1 MSKKRY
7 VVRLTK
13 REREDLSALIR
24 RGKGKHGSW
33 LNIAEIELRVLCG
46 QCLDRRIAIRAELE
60 REVQA
65 WTKERNA
72 SIIGV
77 DGPFTSKD
85 ARIQPKRLYPEF
97 QT

>member
-24 RGKGKHGSW
+24 CGKGKVGALKRRH
-33 LNIAEIELRVLCG
+33 ARVLLKVDQG
-46 QCLDRRIAIRAELE
+46 QHGPSWSE
-60 REVQA
+60 
-65 WTKERNA
+65 ERNA

-77 DGPFTSKD
+77 DGPFTPKD
-85 ARIQPKRLYPEF
+85 ARIQPKRLYPQF